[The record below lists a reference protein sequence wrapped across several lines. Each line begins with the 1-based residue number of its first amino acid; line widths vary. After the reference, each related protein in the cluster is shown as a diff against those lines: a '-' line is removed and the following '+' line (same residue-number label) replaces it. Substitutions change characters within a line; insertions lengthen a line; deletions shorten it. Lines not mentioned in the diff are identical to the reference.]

1 MKARIKATGEEIEVM
16 QVYEKGDSFYVRLD
30 MIDTVEVRYHI
41 SELEFGGIQ
50 SISEDNLNYW
60 NRLKHTYAGMAMQGI
75 LANQD
80 LIMSICRKNDP
91 DRPIRETICELA
103 EACAQT
109 LVERMKEEK

>member
-41 SELEFGGIQ
+41 SELEFDGIQ
-50 SISEDNLNYW
+50 SISEDLNYW
-60 NRLKHTYAGMAMQGI
+60 DHLKRTYAGMAMQGI

>member
-41 SELEFGGIQ
+41 SELEFDGIQ
-50 SISEDNLNYW
+50 SISEDLNYW

>member
-1 MKARIKATGEEIEVM
+1 MKARIKSTGEEIELM

-41 SELEFGGIQ
+41 SELEFDGIQ
-50 SISEDNLNYW
+50 SISKDNLNYW
-60 NRLKHTYAGMAMQGI
+60 DHLKHTYAGMAMQGI

-91 DRPIRETICELA
+91 DRPIKETICELA

-109 LVERMKEEK
+109 LVERIKEEK